1 MNKKIM
7 ALAVAGAFA
16 APAAALAQA
25 SNVQIF
31 GTVYIE
37 YAYAKQGS
45 QNPPGSGDLVNIDF
59 LQTPGSEIGFKGEEA
74 LGGGTSAWF
83 QCTSTMDFRGA
94 APQGF
99 CGRNSALGV
108 KGNFGN
114 LFAGNWDMPTK
125 RTAGAVRIL
134 SDTGVWGTGFLLFNN
149 SSTFNDN
156 GGPAAFSRRQ
166 NNSIFYDTPVW
177 GGFQGFVGVST
188 PSTAIARTSNYS
200 GAKPRV
206 WSVAANYTNG
216 PLIVT
221 AGYERHNNFATGA
234 GAGAG
239 LTTNNQYASE
249 DTGYQ
254 IGAAYQFG
262 PVKVGLLYANQRIDT
277 SQTQAVQS
285 DLRVSAWNLGAEWRI
300 VGPHGIRGGYT
311 KANDTKGNYGPGTAG
326 ASVAG
331 AVCAPIAVPVN
342 GNGAALAGAGSG
354 QRIGNCG
361 AGGTGANLWQIQY
374 VYQAS
379 KRTEFTVGYARLDN
393 DNNARYSLGGFTQ
406 PNAGQDQNAF
416 AVSMKTTF

>member
-1 MNKKIM
+1 MNKKVM

-16 APAAALAQA
+16 APAVALAQA

-31 GTVYIE
+31 GTVYVE
-37 YAYAKQGS
+37 YAYAKQGAS
-45 QNPPGSGDLVNIDF
+45 ANAAGVRNGDLVNIDF

-83 QCTSTMDFRGA
+83 QCTSTMDVRGS

-108 KGNFGN
+108 KGGFGN
-114 LFAGNWDMPTK
+114 VFAGNWDMPTK

-134 SDTGVWGTGFLLFNN
+134 SDTGVFGTGFLLFNN

-156 GGPAAFSRRQ
+156 ANPAAFSRRQ
-166 NNSIFYDTPVW
+166 NNSIFYDTPVF
-177 GGFQGFVGVST
+177 GGFQGFVGMST
-188 PSTAIARTSNYS
+188 PSTAIARTGATS

-206 WSVAANYTNG
+206 WSLAANYTNG

-221 AGYERHNNFATGA
+221 AGYERHNNFSTGGGAVAPA
-234 GAGAG
+234 GPNPTLYGG
-239 LTTNNQYASE
+239 D

-262 PVKVGLLYANQRIDT
+262 PVKAGLLWVHQKMET
-277 SQTQAVQS
+277 SPGT
-285 DLRVSAWNLGAEWRI
+285 DLTVSAWNLAGEWRI
-300 VGPHGIRGGYT
+300 AGPHGLRGGYT
-311 KANDTKGNYGPGTAG
+311 RAEDTKGNFGTVNPISG
-326 ASVAG
+326 
-331 AVCAPIAVPVN
+331 VCSPL
-342 GNGAALAGAGSG
+342 ALANPVSG

-361 AGGTGANLWQIQY
+361 NGGTKGQLAQIQY

-379 KRTEFTVGYARLDN
+379 KRTEFDVGYVYLKN
-393 DNNARYSLGGFTQ
+393 DSNARYSLGGFTQ
-406 PNAGQDQNAF
+406 PAGGENQKAI